1 MLPLNLT
8 TVTPVFNYVARQ
20 KNKRNKHGYPVQIQR
35 ARPDSTAEVNKKN
48 RIAKVISGGEEEIER
63 KKAAASPL
71 TDAVSS
77 TVSMPQFRPIPR
89 KEPLDIVVIQRTI
102 SRRQQT
108 GSCPV
113 DTEDDDTSIC
123 SSSCM
128 SELSFVS
135 SSCSSSNSCLSPFLQ
150 QSSSLSSSFSS
161 QESSVTLPTKHKNVR
176 KCIFQK
182 LKKLHSPNSYC
193 AISSACSSVELPP
206 PRNRT
211 KHKNYVL
218 LSTATTFSSASCSTY

>member
-1 MLPLNLT
+1 LNPAVKLT
-8 TVTPVFNYVARQ
+8 AFTPVCNYVARQ
-20 KNKRNKHGYPVQIQR
+20 KNKGNKYGYLVRNQR
-35 ARPDSTAEVNKKN
+35 ARSNFTAEVNKKN
-48 RIAKVISGGEEEIER
+48 RTAGGEEEIKC

-71 TDAVSS
+71 TAAISS

-89 KEPLDIVVIQRTI
+89 KEPLDIVVIQGTI
-102 SRRQQT
+102 SRRKQT
-108 GSCPV
+108 GSCPA

-123 SSSCM
+123 SSSCT

-135 SSCSSSNSCLSPFLQ
+135 SSCSSINSCLSPFLQ

-161 QESSVTLPTKHKNVR
+161 QEYSVPLPTRHENVG
-176 KCIFQK
+176 KSIIQK
-182 LKKLHSPNSYC
+182 LKKLHSPNSYY
-193 AISSACSSVELPP
+193 AISSASSNVELPP

-218 LSTATTFSSASCSTY
+218 LSTATTFSSTSCSTYSTK